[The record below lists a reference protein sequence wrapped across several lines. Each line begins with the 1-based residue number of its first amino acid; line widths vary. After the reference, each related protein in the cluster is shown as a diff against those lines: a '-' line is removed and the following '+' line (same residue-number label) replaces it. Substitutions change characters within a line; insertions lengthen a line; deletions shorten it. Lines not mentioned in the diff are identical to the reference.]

1 MRTLLVLA
9 TVIIVL
15 AAIAAACSSDTKT
28 DSQAVF
34 PIAGNSELVV
44 GANRFGVGLIDE
56 DNRPVLGDAGT
67 KVHLRF
73 LLNDE
78 VRTEQDAIFVWA
90 IPDVNGFWTADVDF
104 DQAGNWS
111 LETDLVRAGEELDV
125 QALPFAVLAQ
135 SQYPNVGDGA
145 PPSENLTLA
154 TEPNIKKIS
163 TDPNPDT
170 AFYQMTITQALAAG
184 KPFVVTFATPAFCQ
198 TRFCGPV
205 VDNVKAVR
213 PQFADEVNFIHIEP
227 FVLTDEGQLVEGPG
241 GGPAVAAPMDEWRL
255 LTEPWVF
262 VVDADGRIASRFE
275 GAAST
280 EELTAAIEA
289 VLS

>member
-1 MRTLLVLA
+1 MKILTTLGAFLTVLA
-9 TVIIVL
+9 FS
-15 AAIAAACSSDTKT
+15 AACSGGKNE
-28 DSQAVF
+28 SQAVF

-44 GANRFGVGLIDE
+44 GANRFAVGLIDK

-67 KVHLRF
+67 TVHLRF
-73 LLNDE
+73 LLSDA
-78 VRTEQDAIFVWA
+78 VRAEQDATFVWA

-111 LETDLVRAGEELDV
+111 LETDLVRGGEELGV
-125 QALPFAVLAQ
+125 QPLPFAVLAQ
-135 SQYPNVGDGA
+135 SQYPNVGDAA

-154 TEPNIKKIS
+154 TESNIKRIS

-170 AFYQMTITQALAAG
+170 AFYEMTITQALAAG

-213 PQFADEVNFIHIEP
+213 PQFAAEVNFIHIEP
-227 FVLTDEGQLVEGPG
+227 FVLTDEGALVEGPD
-241 GGPAVAAPMDEWRL
+241 GGPAVAAPMDQWRL
-255 LTEPWVF
+255 RTEPWVF

-280 EELTAAIEA
+280 DELTAALEA